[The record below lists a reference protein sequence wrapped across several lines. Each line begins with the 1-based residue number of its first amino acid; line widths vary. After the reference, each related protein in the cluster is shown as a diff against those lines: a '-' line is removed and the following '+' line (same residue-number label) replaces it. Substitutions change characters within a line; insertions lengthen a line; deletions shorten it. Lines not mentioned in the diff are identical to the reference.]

1 MSCVGADLGAVLS
14 EAQLAA
20 VHEVLAAH
28 DTTSSSQEAV
38 RITQQHM
45 LRALGGV
52 RPSVPHAEK
61 ARLERLYA
69 RFKDERATGVG
80 SRYTNTGLRATQA

>member
-1 MSCVGADLGAVLS
+1 MLRAGADLGAVLS

-28 DTTSSSQEAV
+28 DAAAHTSAGV
-38 RITQQHM
+38 RITQHH
-45 LRALGGV
+45 LHSTLGSV
-52 RPSVPHAEK
+52 RPSVPRAEQ

-69 RFKDERATGVG
+69 RFKDARATGVG